1 MRRAATPDSLPPI
14 DSDGESDE
22 DGWSSGIDEDVSDV
36 SGLDSAGE
44 DEDGSSDQYPD
55 HSEDEDDSD
64 EEMPY
69 ELAPRK
75 IKVAEDKNEV
85 PRLPIKLADGQ
96 IKSTGTKALKVT
108 PKDDESEDDSSSE
121 EEDPEPAP
129 GPTREDVST
138 GARFGKPAIA
148 TVLQTK
154 SRKQRVEM
162 AKEQIASICQEI
174 LADPE
179 NSVIIRSPHATWA
192 ILFTLGLARH
202 AQATSQ
208 LCALPSHC
216 ADRT

>member
-22 DGWSSGIDEDVSDV
+22 DEWSSGIDEDVSDV

-44 DEDGSSDQYPD
+44 DDEDGSSDQYPD
-55 HSEDEDDSD
+55 HSEPEDDSD

-96 IKSTGTKALKVT
+96 IRSTGTKPLKVT
-108 PKDDESEDDSSSE
+108 PKDEESEDDSSSE
-121 EEDPEPAP
+121 EDEPEPAP
-129 GPTREDVST
+129 RPTREDVST

-154 SRKQRVEM
+154 SRKQRVEL

-179 NSVIIRSPHATWA
+179 NSVMVHSSRGAAHMLTMGS
-192 ILFTLGLARH
+192 ARH
-202 AQATSQ
+202 AQATAQ
-208 LCALPSHC
+208 LCAIPSYC